1 MLSSPRCQER
11 TPTQA
16 VSRRPWMAPGG
27 RDRPGGADETHGRGR
42 SARPV
47 CPQAGW
53 RSGGGE
59 GRRERSRWWDL
70 VPVGWTDTR
79 PLRLLREGGW
89 WGAGRTVSAR
99 PRRLLSG
106 SCCPS
111 VLPLPLSFW
120 VIRESSLIG
129 ASQAHAPQQAR
140 HSKRPPRSREVFS
153 AQKPWPTR
161 PAARRPCQ
169 PPLPQDRSPAPR
181 TASRPRP
188 GSHAARPLARRT
200 HVPGARSAAATAG
213 PVLPRD
219 LGAGRVLCLRWAQTG
234 ASLGTRD
241 GGAWARC
248 SRLLGLHHS
257 SFGHR
262 PSAAVDSRPP
272 RPPGNV
278 TGTERR
284 GRDAQSSEGAELR
297 GRQKVVCGRREP
309 AEEAPLQSL
318 RDLKA
323 GRGALALRAL
333 TVCLGTCARV
343 PINVA

>member
-1 MLSSPRCQER
+1 MPAPSSPG
-11 TPTQA
+11 PKPGPSHG
-16 VSRRPWMAPGG
+16 VSAEARVPRRPPP
-27 RDRPGGADETHGRGR
+27 RTRRPR
-42 SARPV
+42 SCSWLCCSHRRPV
-47 CPQAGW
+47 GPQ
-53 RSGGGE
+53 
-59 GRRERSRWWDL
+59 GR
-70 VPVGWTDTR
+70 
-79 PLRLLREGGW
+79 
-89 WGAGRTVSAR
+89 
-99 PRRLLSG
+99 
-106 SCCPS
+106 
-111 VLPLPLSFW
+111 
-120 VIRESSLIG
+120 
-129 ASQAHAPQQAR
+129 
-140 HSKRPPRSREVFS
+140 
-153 AQKPWPTR
+153 
-161 PAARRPCQ
+161 
-169 PPLPQDRSPAPR
+169 
-181 TASRPRP
+181 
-188 GSHAARPLARRT
+188 
-200 HVPGARSAAATAG
+200 G

-219 LGAGRVLCLRWAQTG
+219 LGAGRVLCLRRAQTG

-297 GRQKVVCGRREP
+297 GRQKVVCGRKEP

>member
-1 MLSSPRCQER
+1 MRGQDSPGLTNAPGNRPAVTWVHSRRGALRPRPQLQGPGRSRRRTPWMLSSPRCQER

-27 RDRPGGADETHGRGR
+27 RDRPRGADETHGRGR

-70 VPVGWTDTR
+70 VPVGWIDTHR
-79 PLRLLREGGW
+79 LRLLREGGW

-99 PRRLLSG
+99 PRRPLSG
-106 SCCPS
+106 SCRPS

-188 GSHAARPLARRT
+188 GSHAARPLA
-200 HVPGARSAAATAG
+200 HGAHGPAAGSAAATAA
-213 PVLPRD
+213 L
-219 LGAGRVLCLRWAQTG
+219 
-234 ASLGTRD
+234 
-241 GGAWARC
+241 
-248 SRLLGLHHS
+248 
-257 SFGHR
+257 
-262 PSAAVDSRPP
+262 SA
-272 RPPGNV
+272 
-278 TGTERR
+278 
-284 GRDAQSSEGAELR
+284 LR
-297 GRQKVVCGRREP
+297 GGGR
-309 AEEAPLQSL
+309 S
-318 RDLKA
+318 
-323 GRGALALRAL
+323 
-333 TVCLGTCARV
+333 CLGTSAL
-343 PINVA
+343 AASSA